1 MNIQYPNEIF
11 IRESSISN
19 ASIAISQLRPHLAEW
34 SRSRQNRPYLYLH
47 VTIRPPHFQTFVF
60 ESTITDVH
68 FALAEVSKHLKLDV
82 DAHMIW
88 EDHQWRIE
96 EG

>member
-1 MNIQYPNEIF
+1 MNAQHVGEII
-11 IRESSISN
+11 IRESTISN
-19 ASIAISQLRPHLAEW
+19 ASIAISRLHPHLREW
-34 SRSRQNRPYLYLH
+34 SKTRQSRPYLYIH

-60 ESTITDVH
+60 DDTITDVK
-68 FALAEVSKHLKLDV
+68 FALTEASKCLKLDV

-88 EDHQWRIE
+88 EDFRWIIE